1 VTTAQI
7 DVLVTKHGFA
17 EALQSVNAAFETL
30 HAYFLDRLGAAANA
44 GEIGPTRTPTNRCV
58 ASFPTNNTRD
68 LPLTRPE

>member
-44 GEIGPTRTPTNRCV
+44 GEMARHGRLRTAAWRRSRRTTPATSR
-58 ASFPTNNTRD
+58 
-68 LPLTRPE
+68 

>member
-44 GEIGPTRTPTNRCV
+44 GEIDPTRTLRTAAWRRSRRTTPAT
-58 ASFPTNNTRD
+58 SP
-68 LPLTRPE
+68 